1 MLLWE
6 VGLPGL
12 CSQGLLAAGGEAAVE
27 GLGAICVSWGAE
39 RFVVVLL
46 EQSGGLLLR

>member
-6 VGLPGL
+6 VGFPGL

-39 RFVVVLL
+39 GFVVGLL
-46 EQSGGLLLR
+46 EKLGGFLLR